1 MRYETKMSRLFE
13 SNKHVSELLIAE
25 LNAKFM
31 YHAASYI
38 QHNQITLN
46 DLYKQYLEVALLSE
60 KLFKTGLQKLLLKK
74 YTS

>member
-13 SNKHVSELLIAE
+13 SNKHVSALLTTE
-25 LNAKFM
+25 LNAQFI

-46 DLYKQYLEVALLSE
+46 DLYKQYLEIDLLS
-60 KLFKTGLQKLLLKK
+60 KKVFKTGLQKLLLKK